1 MTTPDDELDKLESAI
16 LSAMS
21 DPAIDERIPDWTTAH
36 DLTRIGIEAML
47 DTQKLGR
54 VLVSRGNIHIS
65 GAGFRDSSARVNDLA
80 RVMTGFQRLAT
91 AVGASQVGDKELGKQ
106 PTADVQRRTDLLLS
120 AATSP
125 ESIALT
131 FTPAITPND
140 ELGDPGMLAELE
152 SDDQMLDTAVGAAI
166 DVLAAGNDIGLSPL
180 ESAFVDLLGT
190 LGPRAAAA
198 VRDLAKT
205 LDRARFDIDIAWQQP
220 TRTTRRVHVSAGTA
234 ARIATTVEHTNLDEQ
249 PVTIIGEYLTV
260 SAVTSWLIKQDD
272 GDTITVKLGRIDPA
286 QIKGLAVG
294 DRIRIEATMKTETV
308 TGGNAKTTYTAKT
321 FERLDH
327 AE

>member
-1 MTTPDDELDKLESAI
+1 MTTPDDELDQLESAI

-21 DPAIDERIPDWTTAH
+21 DPETDERIPDWTTAH

-54 VLVSRGNIHIS
+54 VLVSRGNIHITGDGLS
-65 GAGFRDSSARVNDLA
+65 DSSARVNDLA

-91 AVGASQVGDKELGKQ
+91 AVGASQAGDKELGKQ

-120 AATSP
+120 AATSLD
-125 ESIALT
+125 SIALT
-131 FTPAITPND
+131 FIPAITPND
-140 ELGDPGMLAELE
+140 ELGDPGMLVELE

-180 ESAFVDLLGT
+180 ESAFVDLLGA

-234 ARIATTVEHTNLDEQ
+234 ARIANTVEHTSLDEQ
-249 PVTIIGEYLTV
+249 PVTIVGEYLTV
-260 SAVTSWLIKQDD
+260 SSVASWLIKQDD
-272 GDTITVKLGRIDPA
+272 GDIITVKLGRIDPGRT
-286 QIKGLAVG
+286 KGLAVG
-294 DRIRIEATMKTETV
+294 DRVRIEAIMKAETT
-308 TGGNAKTTYTAKT
+308 TGGSVKTTYTART
-321 FERLDH
+321 FERLDY
-327 AE
+327 AG